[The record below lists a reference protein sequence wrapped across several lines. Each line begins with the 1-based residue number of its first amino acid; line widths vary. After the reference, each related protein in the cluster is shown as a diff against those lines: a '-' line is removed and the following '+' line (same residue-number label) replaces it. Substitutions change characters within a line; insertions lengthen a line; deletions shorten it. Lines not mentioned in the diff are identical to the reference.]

1 MIGGVRMDYF
11 NYPLDTK
18 ILYRKK
24 QKYGGSFW
32 NRLI

>member
-24 QKYGGSFW
+24 NKNTAGASGTD
-32 NRLI
+32 